1 MPVRGF
7 SHYNLRAPRETL
19 DRLQAFYRD
28 VVGLT
33 VGDRPPFAFFGYW
46 LYAGDRPVLHLSEAG
61 AGEARSFDSVGTF
74 DHAFKRHLMLGAE
87 VSTAA
92 AITGDQSQRTSGATN
107 AFESRHRDTVFSAT
121 AKFFVPEQGRVRI
134 AGVAGA
140 GTAWRR
146 TSREGTTSSL
156 FPPASRTPFSETL
169 SNFVFAYTFGADV
182 TVQLTGRLSI
192 LVLGR
197 VHKLRDDDLQDDGVV
212 RRGVSSTVYRAA
224 AGAQWHF

>member
-1 MPVRGF
+1 MRAARLVFSTLVVVFAARGAAAQTVVGGTVGISNQSAGASDLPYLGRGF
-7 SHYNLRAPRETL
+7 
-19 DRLQAFYRD
+19 
-28 VVGLT
+28 GGT
-33 VGDRPPFAFFGYW
+33 VLA
-46 LYAGDRPVLHLSEAG
+46 V
-61 AGEARSFDSVGTF
+61 VGTF

>member
-1 MPVRGF
+1 MRGARLLFSTLIVVFAARGGAAQTVVGGTVGVSTQATGASDLPYLGRGF
-7 SHYNLRAPRETL
+7 GGTALA
-19 DRLQAFYRD
+19 A
-28 VVGLT
+28 
-33 VGDRPPFAFFGYW
+33 
-46 LYAGDRPVLHLSEAG
+46 
-61 AGEARSFDSVGTF
+61 VGTF
-74 DHAFKRHLMLGAE
+74 DRAFKRHLMLGAE

-92 AITGDQSQRTSGATN
+92 AITGDQSQRTNGATN

-121 AKFFVPEQGRVRI
+121 AKFVVPDEGRVRF

-182 TVQLTGRLSI
+182 TLHLTGRLSI